1 MTSGRRPAL
10 LAGVLAPFRAVA
22 GEIVVAVE
30 ATRAAEV
37 QSALAGVADTVL
49 TFPSTSPADRPIAW
63 LFRSCAGDWIF
74 NIDDDEVPSPGL
86 VAALPGLVGRE
97 DITHAW
103 VARRWLHPT
112 PDTYIASAP
121 WGTEFQLRLALADE
135 RFLQFSDVF
144 HRPVVCHG
152 PSAYVEEPLWHLDT
166 VLNPAALRRRKA
178 AAYERERPG
187 MRFGGL
193 AHNLGVYVPEL
204 QGDLELAD
212 VPAEEREA
220 IAAARAFAPARAGTT
235 PPTVV
240 EATAREVDREWV
252 GPPYA
257 DSLYRAVL
265 ELGAAPAVMT
275 AGVQHT
281 VDVRVTNGSDV
292 TWRWGRDGRPEIR
305 LTYRWRSDGEAVRE
319 PTSLRT
325 SLPADLAP
333 GATQLVP
340 VHVVAPAGSGR
351 FQLELDLVHE
361 GVRWFGVDVSVT
373 VEVRPPRRIAL
384 VARPERVPDAIDE
397 IGMGPEVEP
406 LVLLRDPDDSG
417 DYADFAAVTGPR
429 RYLLHDTESRGR
441 LGTLARLVSR
451 TLSLT
456 RQSRAEHWSHPEYAA
471 LFALSGSAERLVVD
485 GPNWEPDAAFGR
497 EWAWVAVTALLW
509 RLNRRPVVIREDALP
524 SGEGVRIAAVRSVL
538 RLLRTSA

>member
-1 MTSGRRPAL
+1 MSSGRRPAL

-22 GEIVVAVE
+22 DEIVVAVE
-30 ATRAAEV
+30 VSRAAEV
-37 QSALAGVADTVL
+37 QAALAGVADTLL
-49 TFPSTSPADRPIAW
+49 TFPSAPPADRPIAW

-74 NIDDDEVPSPGL
+74 NVDDDEAPSPAL
-86 VAALPGLVGRE
+86 VAALPGLVARE

-103 VARRWLHPT
+103 VARRWLYPT

-144 HRPVVCHG
+144 HRPVVCQG
-152 PSAYVEEPLWHLDT
+152 PSAYVEAPLWHLDT

-220 IAAARAFAPARAGTT
+220 IAAARAFAPAPSGTT

-257 DSLYRAVL
+257 ESLYRATL
-265 ELGAAPAVMT
+265 ELGAAPTVMT

-292 TWRWGRDGRPEIR
+292 IWRWGRDGRPEIR
-305 LTYRWRSDGEAVRE
+305 LAYRWRSDGEDVRE
-319 PTSLRT
+319 PTALRT
-325 SLPADLAP
+325 SLPADLPP

-340 VHVVAPAGSGR
+340 VHVVAPAGAGR
-351 FQLELDLVHE
+351 FQLEVDLVHE
-361 GVRWFGVDVSVT
+361 RVRWFGVGAST
-373 VEVRPPRRIAL
+373 AVEVRPARRIAL
-384 VARPERVPDAIDE
+384 IARPERVPEVIDE
-397 IGMGPEVEP
+397 IGVSPEVEP

-417 DYADFAAVTGPR
+417 TYADFASVTGLR
-429 RYLLHDTESRGR
+429 RYLLHGTEGHGR
-441 LGTLARLVSR
+441 LVTVTRLVSR

-456 RQSRAEHWSHPEYAA
+456 RQSRTEHWSHPEYAA
-471 LFALSGSAERLVVD
+471 LLSPRNSAERLVVD

-509 RLNRRPVVIREDALP
+509 RVNRRPVVIRDDALP
-524 SGEGVRIAAVRSVL
+524 SGEGVRIAAVRSML